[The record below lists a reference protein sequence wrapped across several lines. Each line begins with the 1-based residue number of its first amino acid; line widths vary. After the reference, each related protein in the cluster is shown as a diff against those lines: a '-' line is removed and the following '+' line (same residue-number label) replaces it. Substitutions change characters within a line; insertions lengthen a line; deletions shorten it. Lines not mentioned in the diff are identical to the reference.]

1 MTVIT
6 MSRTDMSV
14 VQYNNVVEI
23 AFNTSDNIYTI
34 VYNNGNTTMSFPKTA
49 RSVHIMES

>member
-1 MTVIT
+1 MTLIT
-6 MSRTDMSV
+6 MSRTDMSI

-23 AFNTSDNIYTI
+23 NFNPDMNIYTI
-34 VYNNGNTTMSFPKTA
+34 SYNNGTNTMSFSKSA